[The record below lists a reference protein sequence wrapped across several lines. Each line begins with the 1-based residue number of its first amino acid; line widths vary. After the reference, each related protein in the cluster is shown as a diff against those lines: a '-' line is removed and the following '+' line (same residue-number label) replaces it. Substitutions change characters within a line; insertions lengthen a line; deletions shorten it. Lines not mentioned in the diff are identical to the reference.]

1 MNAIIV
7 SPRIEYKP
15 SWSTSFVR
23 HFDGFG
29 CVCVCEVCR
38 SYNEEGLGLWTYIIF
53 LADFVHFINPIRQL
67 FADNRKL
74 GSRGER
80 INPVVKRLHK
90 IILIRQQVLEDQLTT
105 VRVGKGMSFQV
116 GDVV

>member
-15 SWSTSFVR
+15 SWSVIFVR
-23 HFDGFG
+23 HFVGFG
-29 CVCVCEVCR
+29 CFCVCEVCR
-38 SYNEEGLGLWTYIIF
+38 SYNEEGLGLWTYRIF
-53 LADFVHFINPIRQL
+53 LADFVHFINPIRQI
-67 FADNRKL
+67 FGDNCKL
-74 GSRGER
+74 GARGER

-90 IILIRQQVLEDQLTT
+90 IILISQDVLEDQLTT
-105 VRVGKGMSFQV
+105 VRGGKGMSSLV